1 MGARAALLPLAALLL
16 VGVGL
21 TQSLTINTPEQD
33 KFEKAQGDSVR
44 LPCTFELTPGDN
56 GTLSIEWILLP
67 KDSLQSDLT
76 ILQFYGG
83 AINSFPGV
91 SSRVHFTS
99 ADPRAGDGS
108 MEITGLKLSDSGSYQ
123 CRVSKFPGGDNKK
136 LLLTVSV
143 KPGRMKCYADGATEI
158 GRDIKLKCG
167 SEGTPP
173 LIYTW
178 ERLTGN
184 KKLPASTNPEPGVL
198 LFKNASEE
206 FSGTYK
212 CRAENRVGSESCL
225 LVLTVSHPSNVAGTI
240 AGAVIGTLLA
250 VLLVALIV
258 FCCCRKQKE
267 KKYEQE
273 VHHEIREDVA
283 PPKSRT
289 STARSFIGS
298 NHSSLG
304 SLSPSNMDG
313 YAKAQYSHIPT
324 EEFERPPSSAPN
336 FSTSKVSAPNLSR
349 MGAIPVMI
357 PAQSKDGS
365 IV

>member
-1 MGARAALLPLAALLL
+1 MGTLAPLFPLAALLL
-16 VGVGL
+16 ATAGMTL
-21 TQSLTINTPEQD
+21 SLKINTPEQD
-33 KFEKAQGDSVR
+33 KFEKAQEDSVR
-44 LPCTFELTPGDN
+44 LPCTFELAPGDN
-56 GTLSIEWILLP
+56 GTLIIEWILLP
-67 KDSLQSDLT
+67 KDNLQSDKT

-83 AINSFPGV
+83 AISSDSGM

-99 ADPRAGDGS
+99 ADPRDGDGS

-143 KPGRMKCYADGATEI
+143 KPGRMKCYADGVTEI
-158 GRDIKLKCG
+158 GRDIKLKCE

-173 LIYTW
+173 LIYSW
-178 ERLTGN
+178 QRMTGN
-184 KKLPASTNPEPGVL
+184 KRLPAATNPELGVL

-212 CRAENRVGSESCL
+212 CTAENRVGSDSCL
-225 LVLTVSHPSNVAGTI
+225 LVLTVYHPSNVAGTI

-250 VLLVALIV
+250 LLLVALII

-267 KKYEQE
+267 KKYEKE

-336 FSTSKVSAPNLSR
+336 YSTSKYNPL
-349 MGAIPVMI
+349 PVNSHKNSGI
-357 PAQSKDGS
+357 T
-365 IV
+365 VV